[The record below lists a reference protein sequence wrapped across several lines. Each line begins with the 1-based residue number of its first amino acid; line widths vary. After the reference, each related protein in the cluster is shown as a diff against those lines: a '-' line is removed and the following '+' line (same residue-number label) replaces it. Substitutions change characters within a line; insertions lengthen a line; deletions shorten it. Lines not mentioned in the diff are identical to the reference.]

1 MCVLSDHQPINHQEF
16 ELSVTREST
25 VNTGKSK
32 EHCVQDIISEF
43 EDARTQ
49 RNSQNSNT
57 VMFERQIEHGAQP
70 IISEFEGARTQRT
83 SPNSNT
89 VEFERKNEHCAQSII
104 SEFDSART
112 QKFNSELNTVVIKA
126 EIHAE
131 NTDAQHMVHFE
142 EAQDFSDTGSLI
154 TQAPQS
160 QSIHATINALSS
172 WVSAIQPRESWY
184 LAGWIGDSTID
195 FLVDPGA
202 VVSAISLQ
210 SYEKLLE
217 TNAILTPM
225 RAIHMELE
233 AANKSDMSVH
243 GMCNLELSVHGLI
256 INMDALVVDLNCH
269 AILGMD
275 ILGDA
280 SKLPF
285 ILDLVGGT
293 LSGGGYETIQLH
305 RFQAATECF
314 AETTDSVCIPP
325 HSEVMLW
332 AKLKTNN
339 GRRGPTAGVVLALQ
353 TFVQEFGLLVGR
365 SLVRADAEDWKIPI
379 LIYNSDP
386 CTKKPSDCTCNPV
399 IVPAHTRIARVE
411 EIQAIQHI
419 GSRETEIH
427 TEEGALPQHLIDVL
441 DAATELTTN
450 QRARAATLLAK
461 HVHTFPAPGT
471 PITGRTEAV
480 VHDIDTGSTRPIR
493 CNPRKLSPK
502 KIKIQQELVDKMLE
516 EGQIE
521 HSVSA
526 WSAPTVLVTKKD
538 GTTRFCVDYRRLNNS
553 TKKDAFPLPR
563 IDDSLNSLSGQ
574 SWFSTLDLASGY
586 WQVRLS
592 EDAKPKTAFAT
603 HSGLFQFAVMPFG
616 LCNAPAT
623 FERLMSQVMRGL
635 HWKRCLV
642 YIDDILVFGHDFE
655 SALQSLELVLIRVAE
670 YGLQLKSTKCHL
682 FRSSVPFLGHI
693 VGRAGLECDPNKVS
707 AVANWIP
714 PSTIKGVREFLGF
727 TGYYRRFVPDYSTV
741 AQPLVRLL
749 GKDCKFKWT
758 DACQDAFKALR
769 ALLIKAPVLAFPKE
783 DLPYI
788 VDTDASDYGI
798 GGVLSQCIEGTEHV
812 IAYYSKS
819 LNPAQQKYCTTR
831 RELLAVV
838 ATLDHF
844 KGYVWGPKFTV
855 RTDHA
860 ALVWLKNLKNIQ
872 GMLAR
877 WLAKLQQFH
886 FDIIHRPGAQHGNAD
901 GLSRCP
907 QCDRGAC
914 APNINIDPS
923 DPEQPYASSCIGSS
937 LDSELIPLE
946 SGETCMAAVMITQ
959 SDNSKLITA
968 AQMTDSDITIVRNWF
983 IAGKFP
989 ARTQDFAPASHDL
1002 KSYWVGRRS
1011 LFLDDK
1017 SILWRNRSDTSSRAQ
1032 LVVPRS
1038 LRDTIFNDSHHTT
1051 YGGHFGITHTHT
1063 KLQLH
1068 YFWPG
1073 MSDFIRDRISACHKC
1088 VARKSPVNRHHPM
1101 GHVPVSGKFERVAMD
1116 LLDVSVISTKGY
1128 KYILVVCDY
1137 FTKYTEAY
1145 PLKDKTA
1152 RSVVDALMDVWLPR
1166 YGFPLF
1172 LHSDQGKEFDNVMIH
1187 KLSEL
1192 LGTVKTKT
1200 TPYHPR
1206 SDGLV
1211 ERFNRTLLAMLAMF
1225 VSQEHDNWD
1234 DLLPF
1239 MMLAYNTTVH
1249 TSTGYTPYRL
1259 VFGDECNLPGNL
1271 VHRELRADPPP
1282 GDPGTYASWVQQAL
1296 YESYDEV
1303 RAQQQRATH
1312 RQKRN
1317 YDSKAVA
1324 RAFPIGCWTLRYYPP
1339 ARKNKL
1345 CSPWIGPYK
1354 VVRAPMEWVVGMQ
1367 LDADA
1372 RIIYVHMDDL
1382 KRCAPPDPE
1391 PTWPDAARGTSVVV
1405 STRAPSTLA
1414 RSDVTRSQHTPVNTS
1429 HHPRVSA
1436 HPESVISEQ
1445 IDMRAP
1451 TLPVL
1456 RSGAHQPKSTL
1467 SGHIDVRAPSSE
1479 EIIVKTDTD
1488 NNSMVKKYAVPSSA
1502 WDLQDENCILSM
1514 KSNCSI
1520 DVKGYRF
1527 FTMERLFYALQ
1538 LLSLGDR
1545 KFIGQL
1551 AKYSRMDY
1559 VRKCVNTRFEMASST
1574 LQDKWLEDQ
1583 FQTWTQIITARIL
1596 SDPGFKQALLD
1607 SAGSPLF
1614 DPEEPVYATA
1624 LTSARKLCVQRKMLT
1639 WPSWITIPT
1648 RVTRGQVRV

>member
-1 MCVLSDHQPINHQEF
+1 MCVLSDHQPANHQEI
-16 ELSVTREST
+16 ERLNVGEITEGIT
-25 VNTGKSK
+25 VNTVNRK
-32 EHCVQDIISEF
+32 EHCAQVIISELEDQRAQLNSTESDTEMFDVKNEHCTQSVISEF

-49 RNSQNSNT
+49 LTSRVSNT
-57 VMFERQIEHGAQP
+57 MVIE
-70 IISEFEGARTQRT
+70 
-83 SPNSNT
+83 
-89 VEFERKNEHCAQSII
+89 
-104 SEFDSART
+104 
-112 QKFNSELNTVVIKA
+112 A
-126 EIHAE
+126 EVHAE
-131 NTDAQHMVHFE
+131 CTDAQHMVHFE
-142 EAQDFSDTGSLI
+142 EAQDLSDAGSLI

-160 QSIHATINALSS
+160 NTIHATINALST
-172 WVSAIQPRESWY
+172 WMSAIQPRESWY
-184 LAGWIGDSTID
+184 LAGWIGDSPID

-202 VVSAISLQ
+202 VISAISLQ
-210 SYEKLLE
+210 CYDKLVE
-217 TNAILTPM
+217 ANAILTPM
-225 RAIHMELE
+225 KAMHLELE
-233 AANKSDMSVH
+233 AANKSDMRVH
-243 GMCNLELSVHGLI
+243 GMCNLELSVHGLL
-256 INMDALVVDLNCH
+256 INIDAVVVDLNCQ

-305 RFQAATECF
+305 RFQTATECYV
-314 AETTDSVCIPP
+314 ETTDSVCIPP

-332 AKLKTNN
+332 ARLKTNN
-339 GRRGPTAGVVLALQ
+339 RRKGPTAGVVLALQ

-365 SLVRADAEDWKIPI
+365 SLVRADAEDWKIPV

-386 CTKKPSDCTCNPV
+386 CTAKSTDCTCNPV
-399 IVPAHTRIARVE
+399 IIPGHTRIARVE

-419 GSRETEIH
+419 GSRETQRGAGEC
-427 TEEGALPQHLIDVL
+427 ALPPHLTDVL
-441 DAATELTTN
+441 DAATELTSD
-450 QRARAATLLAK
+450 QRARAADLLAK
-461 HVHTFPAPGT
+461 HINTFPAPGT

-480 VHDIDTGSTRPIR
+480 MHDIDTGSTRPIR

-538 GTTRFCVDYRRLNNS
+538 GTTRFCVDYRRLNNN

-642 YIDDILVFGHDFE
+642 YIDDILVFGNDFE
-655 SALQSLELVLIRVAE
+655 SALHSLELVLTRVAE
-670 YGLQLKSTKCHL
+670 YGLQLKSTKCNL
-682 FRSSVPFLGHI
+682 FRTSVPFLGHI

-749 GKDCKFKWT
+749 GKDCKFKWS

-844 KGYVWGPKFTV
+844 KGYVWGPKFVV

-886 FDIIHRPGAQHGNAD
+886 FEIIHRPGTQHGNAD

-907 QCDRGAC
+907 QCERGDC
-914 APNINIDPS
+914 APNINS
-923 DPEQPYASSCIGSS
+923 SSTDPEQPYASSCIGSS

-946 SGETCMAAVMITQ
+946 SGETCIAAVMIAQ
-959 SDNSKLITA
+959 SENCKLITS
-968 AQMTDSDITIVRNWF
+968 AQMTDSEITRVRNWL
-983 IAGKFP
+983 IDGTFP
-989 ARTQDFAPASHDL
+989 ARIQDFAPASYEL
-1002 KSYWVGRRS
+1002 KAYWIGRKS
-1011 LFLDDK
+1011 LFLDENN
-1017 SILWRNRSDTSSRAQ
+1017 ILWRKRSDAGARAQ

-1038 LRDTIFNDSHHTT
+1038 LRDTIFKDSHHKT
-1051 YGGHFGITHTHT
+1051 YGGHFGITHTHS
-1063 KLQLH
+1063 KMQLH

-1073 MSDFIRDRISACHKC
+1073 MSNFVRDRISACHKC

-1101 GHVPVSGKFERVAMD
+1101 GHVPVSGRFERVAMD

-1152 RSVVDALMDVWLPR
+1152 RSVADALMDIWLPR

-1172 LHSDQGKEFDNVMIH
+1172 LHSDQGKEFDNAMIH

-1249 TSTGYTPYRL
+1249 TTTGFTPYRL

-1282 GDPGTYASWVQQAL
+1282 GDPGTYALWVQVAL

-1354 VVRAPMEWVVGMQ
+1354 IVRAPMEWVVGIQ
-1367 LDADA
+1367 IDADA
-1372 RIIYVHMDDL
+1372 RIVYVHMDDL

-1391 PTWPDAARGTSVVV
+1391 PTWPDTARGTSIVV
-1405 STRAPSTLA
+1405 STRAPSTFAL
-1414 RSDVTRSQHTPVNTS
+1414 SDITRSRNIPSNTS
-1429 HHPRVSA
+1429 QRPGNSA
-1436 HPESVISEQ
+1436 HHTQSITSGQ
-1445 IDMRAP
+1445 IDVRAP
-1451 TLPVL
+1451 TSQRL
-1456 RSGAHQPKSTL
+1456 RSSAHHTKSII
-1467 SGHIDVRAPSSE
+1467 SGHIDVRAPTNDDS
-1479 EIIVKTDTD
+1479 IVKTDT
-1488 NNSMVKKYAVPSSA
+1488 VPTST
-1502 WDLQDENCILSM
+1502 WDLQDAKCILSM
-1514 KSNCSI
+1514 KSDCSI

-1545 KFIGQL
+1545 KLIGQL

-1559 VRKCVNTRFEMASST
+1559 VRKCVNTRFELASST
-1574 LQDKWLEDQ
+1574 LQDKWLDEQ
-1583 FQTWTQIITARIL
+1583 FQTWIQIITARIL
-1596 SDPGFKQALLD
+1596 SDPVFKQALLD
-1607 SAGSPLF
+1607 SAGSPLC
-1614 DPEEPVYATA
+1614 DPEDSVYATA
-1624 LTSARKLCVQRKMLT
+1624 LTSARKMCVQRKLLT
-1639 WPSWITIPT
+1639 WPSWITLPT
-1648 RVTRGQVRV
+1648 RVTRGQVLV

>member
-1 MCVLSDHQPINHQEF
+1 
-16 ELSVTREST
+16 
-25 VNTGKSK
+25 
-32 EHCVQDIISEF
+32 
-43 EDARTQ
+43 
-49 RNSQNSNT
+49 
-57 VMFERQIEHGAQP
+57 
-70 IISEFEGARTQRT
+70 
-83 SPNSNT
+83 
-89 VEFERKNEHCAQSII
+89 
-104 SEFDSART
+104 
-112 QKFNSELNTVVIKA
+112 
-126 EIHAE
+126 
-131 NTDAQHMVHFE
+131 MVPGRV
-142 EAQDFSDTGSLI
+142 DRRL
-154 TQAPQS
+154 P
-160 QSIHATINALSS
+160 
-172 WVSAIQPRESWY
+172 
-184 LAGWIGDSTID
+184 ID

-210 SYEKLLE
+210 SYEKLME
-217 TNAILTPM
+217 ANAILTPM
-225 RAIHMELE
+225 KAIHMELE

-256 INMDALVVDLNCH
+256 INMDALVLDLNCH

-314 AETTDSVCIPP
+314 AETTDSVYIPP

-386 CTKKPSDCTCNPV
+386 CTMKPADCTCNPV

-427 TEEGALPQHLIDVL
+427 TEEGALPPHLIDVL
-441 DAATELTTN
+441 DAATELTSN

-461 HVHTFPAPGT
+461 HVKTFPAPGT

-480 VHDIDTGSTRPIR
+480 MHDIDTGSTRPIR

-526 WSAPTVLVTKKD
+526 
-538 GTTRFCVDYRRLNNS
+538 
-553 TKKDAFPLPR
+553 
-563 IDDSLNSLSGQ
+563 
-574 SWFSTLDLASGY
+574 
-586 WQVRLS
+586 
-592 EDAKPKTAFAT
+592 
-603 HSGLFQFAVMPFG
+603 
-616 LCNAPAT
+616 
-623 FERLMSQVMRGL
+623 
-635 HWKRCLV
+635 
-642 YIDDILVFGHDFE
+642 
-655 SALQSLELVLIRVAE
+655 
-670 YGLQLKSTKCHL
+670 
-682 FRSSVPFLGHI
+682 
-693 VGRAGLECDPNKVS
+693 
-707 AVANWIP
+707 
-714 PSTIKGVREFLGF
+714 
-727 TGYYRRFVPDYSTV
+727 
-741 AQPLVRLL
+741 
-749 GKDCKFKWT
+749 
-758 DACQDAFKALR
+758 
-769 ALLIKAPVLAFPKE
+769 
-783 DLPYI
+783 
-788 VDTDASDYGI
+788 
-798 GGVLSQCIEGTEHV
+798 
-812 IAYYSKS
+812 
-819 LNPAQQKYCTTR
+819 
-831 RELLAVV
+831 
-838 ATLDHF
+838 
-844 KGYVWGPKFTV
+844 
-855 RTDHA
+855 
-860 ALVWLKNLKNIQ
+860 
-872 GMLAR
+872 
-877 WLAKLQQFH
+877 
-886 FDIIHRPGAQHGNAD
+886 
-901 GLSRCP
+901 
-907 QCDRGAC
+907 
-914 APNINIDPS
+914 
-923 DPEQPYASSCIGSS
+923 
-937 LDSELIPLE
+937 
-946 SGETCMAAVMITQ
+946 
-959 SDNSKLITA
+959 
-968 AQMTDSDITIVRNWF
+968 
-983 IAGKFP
+983 
-989 ARTQDFAPASHDL
+989 PASYDL
-1002 KSYWVGRRS
+1002 KSYWIGRKS

-1017 SILWRNRSDTSSRAQ
+1017 NILWRNRSEAGSRAQ

-1051 YGGHFGITHTHT
+1051 YGGHFGITHTHSN
-1063 KLQLH
+1063 LQLH

-1073 MSDFIRDRISACHKC
+1073 MSDFVKDRISACHKC
-1088 VARKSPVNRHHPM
+1088 VARKSPINRHHPM
-1101 GHVPVSGKFERVAMD
+1101 GHVPVSGRFERVAMD
-1116 LLDVSVISTKGY
+1116 LLDVSVISAKGY

-1152 RSVVDALMDVWLPR
+1152 RSVADALMDIWLPR

-1172 LHSDQGKEFDNVMIH
+1172 LHSDQGKEFDNAMIH
-1187 KLSEL
+1187 TLSEL

-1249 TSTGYTPYRL
+1249 TSTGFTPYRL

-1296 YESYDEV
+1296 FESYDEV

-1339 ARKNKL
+1339 ARKDKL

-1354 VVRAPMEWVVGMQ
+1354 IVRAPMEWVVGIQ
-1367 LDADA
+1367 IDADS
-1372 RIIYVHMDDL
+1372 RIVYVHMDDL
-1382 KRCAPPDPE
+1382 KCCAPPDPE
-1391 PTWPDAARGTSVVV
+1391 PTWPDTARGTSIVV

-1414 RSDVTRSQHTPVNTS
+1414 LSDVTRSRNTPDTTS
-1429 HHPRVSA
+1429 HRPRSSA
-1436 HPESVISEQ
+1436 HHSQSVTTRQ
-1445 IDMRAP
+1445 TNVRAP
-1451 TLPVL
+1451 TIPVL
-1456 RSGAHQPKSTL
+1456 RSSAHHTNSII
-1467 SGHIDVRAPSSE
+1467 SDGIDVRAPNINDS
-1479 EIIVKTDTD
+1479 IVKT
-1488 NNSMVKKYAVPSSA
+1488 YAVPSST
-1502 WDLQDENCILSM
+1502 WNLQDENCILSL

-1527 FTMERLFYALQ
+1527 FTMEKLFYALQ

-1551 AKYSRMDY
+1551 ARYSRMDY
-1559 VRKCVNTRFEMASST
+1559 VKKCVNTRFELASSL
-1574 LQDKWLEDQ
+1574 LQDKWLDEQ

-1624 LTSARKLCVQRKMLT
+1624 LTSARKMCVQRKLLT